1 VHAEV
6 ITLLDVQ
13 VDDGEI
19 FQLEAELEAMAPR
32 IRQLAAETARAD
44 QALHV
49 ATAALDAE
57 TRRQR
62 DLQARIE
69 QHRDLV
75 KRNEHVLNTVA
86 SPREAAAAVAQAE
99 QARRMLADDER
110 ELAVVATRMAELR
123 ANVSAAESQLGVARE
138 MEAAATQ
145 AVAADRAALEDK
157 LRAVRD
163 RREAKAAGVSRTL
176 LQRYDRIQR
185 RQRSIA
191 LFALRGDTCSNCDT
205 MIPMQRRNAMSAS
218 GVPEVCEGCGVLL
231 YATD

>member
-1 VHAEV
+1 MHAEV

>member
-1 VHAEV
+1 
-6 ITLLDVQ
+6 
-13 VDDGEI
+13 
-19 FQLEAELEAMAPR
+19 
-32 IRQLAAETARAD
+32 
-44 QALHV
+44 
-49 ATAALDAE
+49 
-57 TRRQR
+57 
-62 DLQARIE
+62 
-69 QHRDLV
+69 
-75 KRNEHVLNTVA
+75 
-86 SPREAAAAVAQAE
+86 VAQAE